1 MLLRFFLY
9 GALGWCAEVLWTA
22 LYELV
27 AGTRKHPTDV
37 RVRVPMTPAERW
49 RLAGHTYLWM
59 FPLYGL
65 GGLAFEPCHEAVRAW
80 PWPLRGLC
88 WAVLVF
94 AVEYAVGRGLRRV
107 TGRCPWDYSYARW
120 NVDGVIRLDY
130 APVWFAFGL
139 ALERVHD
146 TLGAL

>member
-9 GALGWCAEVLWTA
+9 GALGWCGEILWTA
-22 LYELV
+22 VYELV
-27 AGTRKHPTDV
+27 TGTRKHPTDV
-37 RVRVPMTPAERW
+37 HVRVPMTPPERW

-88 WAVLVF
+88 WMALIF
-94 AVEYAVGRGLRRV
+94 AAEYALGRLLRRA
-107 TGRCPWDYSYARW
+107 TGRCPWDYGYARW

-130 APVWFAFGL
+130 APVWFCFGFV
-139 ALERVHD
+139 LERVHD
-146 TLGAL
+146 ALAGL

>member
-80 PWPLRGLC
+80 PWPRRGLG

-94 AVEYAVGRGLRRV
+94 AVEYVVGRGLRRV

-146 TLGAL
+146 ALGAL